1 MTEQEI
7 PKEFEGMEEA
17 KRPQIKFGKVGD
29 WFKGTI
35 VDNTREIEN
44 KLSAKHEMQLIC
56 EFKIQGGSFHNIED
70 KVVAAEPTV
79 IGTGEFYTYFAKGP
93 VKAQLQ
99 RAKIGQIVGLRF
111 AEERPNAQPGLNATK
126 IIKVYLG
133 EMDLNYQGEQPGD
146 VA

>member
-1 MTEQEI
+1 MVKYEKD
-7 PKEFEGMEEA
+7 PFEGMEEA
-17 KRPQIKFGKVGD
+17 KRPQIKFGKIGD

-56 EFKIQGGSFHNIED
+56 EFKMFGGSFHNIEN
-70 KVVAAEPTV
+70 KVVMDEPTV
-79 IGTGEFYTYFAKGP
+79 LEQGEFYSYFAKGP
-93 VKAQLQ
+93 VKVQLQ

-111 AEERPNAQPGLNATK
+111 TEERPNAQPGLNATK

-133 EMDLNYQGEQPGD
+133 EMDPDYQGEQAGD
-146 VA
+146 LS